1 MRYTG
6 YEQIWMFLI
15 YSFLGWCLEVIYAA
29 AGRKKFVNRGFLN
42 GILCPVYGF
51 SMVFML
57 VFMDSL
63 KGNWFYLFLGCTII
77 GTVTELLTGLAL
89 EKIFHLRLW
98 NYSEKRFQAGG
109 YICVTASLVWG
120 LLGLIVVDFINPF
133 FLMVIR
139 RVPGIPGM
147 ILLIVSL
154 VILTADTVTTTA
166 VLLKIK
172 NQNPAFRE
180 IAEGFTQASKSLE
193 GVIVRLVHRRVN
205 RAFPSLKEQ
214 QTEEAEQER
223 LCRKTVFAYGCSFC
237 KVFWIFMLG
246 AFLGD
251 LTETVFCRFSM
262 GSWMSRSSVVY
273 GTFSLVW
280 GLGVAGITI
289 LLYRYRNREDRYIFL
304 AGTLLGGAYEYICS
318 VFTELAFGTVFWD
331 YSKIPFNL
339 GGRINLLFCFFWGI
353 AAWVWMKLLY
363 PKVSDWIE
371 KIPKKAGNWLT
382 CFTLMFMIIN
392 VLLSGLALNRYS
404 ERACGIAA
412 DNGIASWIDQK
423 FPDERMERIY
433 PSAKIR
439 RPPKKQKR
447 NQM

>member
-1 MRYTG
+1 MQYTG
-6 YEQIWMFLI
+6 YEQIWMFFI

-29 AGRKKFVNRGFLN
+29 AGRRKFVNRGFLN

-63 KGNWFYLFLGCTII
+63 KGKWFYLFLGCMIV
-77 GTVTELLTGLAL
+77 GTVTELMTGLAL

-98 NYSEKRFQAGG
+98 NYSERKFQAGG
-109 YICVTASLVWG
+109 YICLTASLVWG
-120 LLGLIVVDFINPF
+120 MLGWLVVKFINPF
-133 FLMVIR
+133 FLVVIR
-139 RVPGIPGM
+139 KVPGIPGM
-147 ILLIVSL
+147 ILMFISL
-154 VILTADTVTTTA
+154 MILAADTVTTTA
-166 VLLKIK
+166 ALLKIK
-172 NQNPAFRE
+172 NQNPAFAE

-193 GVIVRLVHRRVN
+193 GFIIKLVHKRVH
-205 RAFPSLKEQ
+205 RAFPSLEKK
-214 QTEEAEQER
+214 EAEEERQEQIYR
-223 LCRKTVFAYGCSFC
+223 ETVFAYGCSFY

-262 GSWMSRSSVVY
+262 GWWMSRSSVVY

-289 LLYRYRNREDRYIFL
+289 LL
-304 AGTLLGGAYEYICS
+304 
-318 VFTELAFGTVFWD
+318 
-331 YSKIPFNL
+331 
-339 GGRINLLFCFFWGI
+339 FCFFWGI

-363 PKVSDWIE
+363 PKVSDLIE
-371 KIPKKAGNWLT
+371 KVPKRPGTWVTYVVLV
-382 CFTLMFMIIN
+382 FMVGN
-392 VLLSGLALNRYS
+392 VLLSGIALSRYS
-404 ERACGIAA
+404 ERASGIKANNA
-412 DNGIASWIDQK
+412 LSEWIDER

-439 RPPKKQKR
+439 K
-447 NQM
+447 

>member
-1 MRYTG
+1 MQYTG
-6 YEQIWMFLI
+6 YEQIWMFFI

-29 AGRKKFVNRGFLN
+29 AGRKEFVNRGFLN

-63 KGNWFYLFLGCTII
+63 KGKWFYLFLGCMIV
-77 GTVTELLTGLAL
+77 GTVTELITGLAL

-109 YICVTASLVWG
+109 YICLTASLVWG
-120 LLGLIVVDFINPF
+120 MLGLLVVKFINPF
-133 FLMVIR
+133 FITALRKVPII
-139 RVPGIPGM
+139 PGI
-147 ILLIVSL
+147 ILMIVSL
-154 VILTADTVTTTA
+154 VILVADTVTTTA
-166 VLLKIK
+166 ALLKIK
-172 NQNPAFRE
+172 NQNPAFAE

-193 GVIVRLVHRRVN
+193 GFIIKLVHKRVN
-205 RAFPSLKEQ
+205 RAFPGLEKKETEEEQ
-214 QTEEAEQER
+214 QER
-223 LCRKTVFAYGCSFC
+223 ICKETIFAYGCSFC

-280 GLGVAGITI
+280 GLGVAGFTI
-289 LLYRYRNREDRYIFL
+289 LLYRYRNQEDRYIFF

-363 PKVSDWIE
+363 PKVSNWIE
-371 KIPKKAGNWLT
+371 KAPKKTGTWVTYVVLV
-382 CFTLMFMIIN
+382 FMIGN
-392 VLLSGLALNRYS
+392 VLLSGIALSRYS
-404 ERACGIAA
+404 ERACGIKANNA
-412 DNGIASWIDQK
+412 LSEWIDER

-439 RPPKKQKR
+439 K
-447 NQM
+447 

>member
-6 YEQIWMFLI
+6 YEQIWMFFI

-29 AGRKKFVNRGFLN
+29 AGHKRFVNRGFLN

-63 KGNWFYLFLGCTII
+63 KQKWFYLFLGCMIV
-77 GTVTELLTGLAL
+77 GTVTELITGLAL

-109 YICVTASLVWG
+109 YTCVTASLAWG
-120 LLGLIVVDFINPF
+120 ILGLVVVKFINPF

-139 RVPGIPGM
+139 KVPGIPGM
-147 ILLIVSL
+147 ILMFVSL
-154 VILTADTVTTTA
+154 VILAADTVTTTA
-166 VLLKIK
+166 ALLKIK
-172 NQNPAFRE
+172 NQNPAFAE

-193 GVIVRLVHRRVN
+193 GFIVKLVQKRVN
-205 RAFPSLKEQ
+205 RAFPGLEKKETEEEQ
-214 QTEEAEQER
+214 QER
-223 LCRKTVFAYGCSFC
+223 ICKETVFAYGCSFC

-262 GSWMSRSSVVY
+262 GRWMSRSSVVY

-289 LLYRYRNREDRYIFL
+289 LLYRYRNRENRYIFL

-339 GGRINLLFCFFWGI
+339 GGRINLIFCFFWGI

-363 PKVSDWIE
+363 PKVSEWIE
-371 KIPKKAGNWLT
+371 KVPKNAGTWTTYLA
-382 CFTLMFMIIN
+382 LVFMVGN
-392 VLLSGLALNRYS
+392 VLLSGIALSRYS
-404 ERACGIAA
+404 ERACGIKA
-412 DNGIASWIDQK
+412 DNAVAEWIDEK
-423 FPDERMERIY
+423 FPDERMEHIY

-439 RPPKKQKR
+439 K
-447 NQM
+447 

>member
-63 KGNWFYLFLGCTII
+63 KGNWFYLFLGCTIV
-77 GTVTELLTGLAL
+77 GTVTELITGLAL

-98 NYSEKRFQAGG
+98 NYSEKKFQAGG
-109 YICVTASLVWG
+109 YICVTASLIWG
-120 LLGLIVVDFINPF
+120 MLGLIVVNFINPF
-133 FLMVIR
+133 FLMIIR
-139 RVPGIPGM
+139 RVPGLPGM
-147 ILLIVSL
+147 ALLIVSL

-166 VLLKIK
+166 ALLKIK
-172 NQNPAFRE
+172 NQNPAFQE

-193 GVIVRLVHRRVN
+193 GFIVRLVHRRVN

-214 QTEEAEQER
+214 QAEEAEQER
-223 LCRKTVFAYGCSFC
+223 ICRKTVFAYGCSFC

-262 GSWMSRSSVVY
+262 GKWMSRSSVVY

-289 LLYRYRNREDRYIFL
+289 LLYRYRNREYRYIFL

-339 GGRINLLFCFFWGI
+339 GGRINLLYCFFWGI
-353 AAWVWMKLLY
+353 AAVVWIKLCY
-363 PKVSDWIE
+363 PKLSGWIE
-371 KIPKKAGNWLT
+371 RIPQTGGKIVSWL
-382 CFTLMFMIIN
+382 LIVFMSVN
-392 VLLSGLALNRYS
+392 MAVSGLALIRYDARS
-404 ERACGIAA
+404 RGRDAGYKWERVMDETFDDARM
-412 DNGIASWIDQK
+412 QK
-423 FPDERMERIY
+423 TY
-433 PSAKIR
+433 PSAKPR
-439 RPPKKQKR
+439 
-447 NQM
+447 

>member
-1 MRYTG
+1 MQYTG
-6 YEQIWMFLI
+6 YEQIWMFFI

-63 KGNWFYLFLGCTII
+63 KGKWFYLFLGCMIV
-77 GTVTELLTGLAL
+77 GTVTELITGLAL

-98 NYSEKRFQAGG
+98 NYSEKKFQAGG
-109 YICVTASLVWG
+109 YICLAASLVWG
-120 LLGLIVVDFINPF
+120 MLGLLVVKFINPF
-133 FLMVIR
+133 FLVVIR
-139 RVPGIPGM
+139 KVPGIPGM
-147 ILLIVSL
+147 ILMIISLI
-154 VILTADTVTTTA
+154 ILAADTVTTTA

-172 NQNPAFRE
+172 NQNPAFAE

-193 GVIVRLVHRRVN
+193 GFIIKLVHKRVH
-205 RAFPSLKEQ
+205 RAFPSLEKK
-214 QTEEAEQER
+214 EAEEERQEQIR
-223 LCRKTVFAYGCSFC
+223 RETVFAYGCSFY

-262 GSWMSRSSVVY
+262 GWWMSRSSVVY

-280 GLGVAGITI
+280 GGGVAGITI
-289 LLYRYRNREDRYIFL
+289 LLYRYRNREDRYIFF

-363 PKVSDWIE
+363 PKVSDLIE
-371 KIPKKAGNWLT
+371 KVPKRPGTWVTYAVLVFMVGNV
-382 CFTLMFMIIN
+382 F
-392 VLLSGLALNRYS
+392 LSGIALSRYS
-404 ERACGIAA
+404 ERASGIKANNA
-412 DNGIASWIDQK
+412 LSEWIDER

-433 PSAKIR
+433 PSAKI
-439 RPPKKQKR
+439 KK
-447 NQM
+447 

>member
-6 YEQIWMFLI
+6 YELIWLFLI

-63 KGNWFYLFLGCTII
+63 KGNWFYLFLGCMII
-77 GTVTELLTGLAL
+77 GTVTELITGLAL

-98 NYSEKRFQAGG
+98 NYSEKKFQAGG

-120 LLGLIVVDFINPF
+120 MLGLLVVNFINPF

-139 RVPGIPGM
+139 KMPGLPGLV
-147 ILLIVSL
+147 LLIVSI

-166 VLLKIK
+166 ALLKIK
-172 NQNPAFRE
+172 NQNPAFLE

-193 GVIVRLVHRRVN
+193 GFIVKLVHRRVN
-205 RAFPSLKEQ
+205 RAFPSLEGKQ
-214 QTEEAEQER
+214 KEEAEQER
-223 LCRKTVFAYGCSFC
+223 ICRKTVFAYGCSFC

-262 GSWMSRSSVVY
+262 GRWMSRSSVVY

-339 GGRINLLFCFFWGI
+339 GGRINLLFCFF
-353 AAWVWMKLLY
+353 
-363 PKVSDWIE
+363 
-371 KIPKKAGNWLT
+371 
-382 CFTLMFMIIN
+382 
-392 VLLSGLALNRYS
+392 
-404 ERACGIAA
+404 
-412 DNGIASWIDQK
+412 
-423 FPDERMERIY
+423 
-433 PSAKIR
+433 
-439 RPPKKQKR
+439 
-447 NQM
+447 

>member
-1 MRYTG
+1 MQYTG

-29 AGRKKFVNRGFLN
+29 AGRKKFVNRGLLN

-63 KGNWFYLFLGCTII
+63 KEAWFYLFLGCAIV

-89 EKIFHLRLW
+89 EKMFHLRLW
-98 NYSEKRFQAGG
+98 NYSEKKFQAGG
-109 YICVTASLVWG
+109 YICMTASLAWG
-120 LLGLIVVDFINPF
+120 TLGLIVVKFINPF

-139 RVPGIPGM
+139 WVPGLPGM

-154 VILTADTVTTTA
+154 VILTADAVTTTA
-166 VLLKIK
+166 ALLKIK
-172 NQNPAFRE
+172 HQNPAFQE

-193 GVIVRLVHRRVN
+193 GFIVKLVHRRVN
-205 RAFPSLKEQ
+205 RAFPSLKKQ
-214 QTEEAEQER
+214 VSEEAEQER
-223 LCRKTVFAYGCSFC
+223 INKKTVFAYGCGFY

-262 GSWMSRSSVVY
+262 GRWMSRSSVVY

-289 LLYRYRNREDRYIFL
+289 LLYRYRNREDRYIFF

-363 PKVSDWIE
+363 PYVSKGIE
-371 KIPKKAGNWLT
+371 KVPKKIGNSVTYLV
-382 CFTLMFMIIN
+382 LIFMIGN
-392 VLLSGLALNRYS
+392 VMLSGFALSRYS
-404 ERACGIAA
+404 ERAYGLEP
-412 DNGIASWIDQK
+412 DNGLELWIDER
-423 FPDERMERIY
+423 FPDERMDLIY

-439 RPPKKQKR
+439 
-447 NQM
+447 

>member
-29 AGRKKFVNRGFLN
+29 AGRRKFVNRGFLN

-63 KGNWFYLFLGCTII
+63 KEKWFYLFLGCMIV

-98 NYSEKRFQAGG
+98 NYSEKKFQAGG
-109 YICVTASLVWG
+109 YICATASLTWG
-120 LLGLIVVDFINPF
+120 MLGLIVVKFINPF
-133 FLMVIR
+133 FLAVIR
-139 RVPGIPGM
+139 WVPGMPGM

-154 VILTADTVTTTA
+154 VILAADTVTTTA

-172 NQNPAFRE
+172 NQNPAFLE

-193 GVIVRLVHRRVN
+193 GFIVKLVHRRVN
-205 RAFPSLKEQ
+205 RAFPGMRKPE
-214 QTEEAEQER
+214 TEEIQQEQI
-223 LCRKTVFAYGCSFC
+223 CKKTVFAYGCSFC

-251 LTETVFCRFSM
+251 LAETVFCRYSM
-262 GSWMSRSSVVY
+262 GRWMSRSSVVY
-273 GTFSLVW
+273 GAFSLVW
-280 GLGVAGITI
+280 GVGVAGITV
-289 LLYRYRNREDRYIFL
+289 LLYRYRNQEDRYIFL

-318 VFTELAFGTVFWD
+318 VFTELAFGTIFWD

-353 AAWVWMKLLY
+353 AAWTWMKLLY
-363 PKVSDWIE
+363 PKVSEWIE
-371 KIPKKAGNWLT
+371 KVPKKPGTVVTYLALV
-382 CFTLMFMIIN
+382 FMIGD
-392 VLLSGLALNRYS
+392 VLVSGFALDRYS
-404 ERACGIAA
+404 ARARGLEP
-412 DNGIASWIDQK
+412 DNEIEFWIDES
-423 FPDERMERIY
+423 FPDEKMERIY

-439 RPPKKQKR
+439 
-447 NQM
+447 

>member
-6 YEQIWMFLI
+6 YELTWLFFT

-63 KGNWFYLFLGCTII
+63 KGNWFYLFLGCMIV
-77 GTVTELLTGLAL
+77 GTVTELITGLAL

-109 YICVTASLVWG
+109 YICLTTSLIWG
-120 LLGLIVVDFINPF
+120 LLGLIVVGFINPF
-133 FLMVIR
+133 FLQIIR
-139 RVPGIPGM
+139 KIPWFPGVV
-147 ILLIVSL
+147 LLIILL

-166 VLLKIK
+166 ALLKIK
-172 NQNPAFRE
+172 NQNPAFQE
-180 IAEGFTQASKSLE
+180 IADGFTQASKSLE
-193 GVIVRLVHRRVN
+193 GFIIKLVHRRVN
-205 RAFPSLKEQ
+205 RAFPGMSKKKTEEEQ
-214 QTEEAEQER
+214 QERIYQE
-223 LCRKTVFAYGCSFC
+223 TVFAYGCSFC

-262 GSWMSRSSVVY
+262 GRWMSRSSVVY
-273 GTFSLVW
+273 GAFSLVW

-289 LLYRYRNREDRYIFL
+289 LLYRYRNHEDRYIFF

-363 PKVSDWIE
+363 PIVSEWIE
-371 KIPKKAGNWLT
+371 KVPKKAGNWVT
-382 CFTLMFMIIN
+382 AITFVLMIGNI
-392 VLLSGLALNRYS
+392 LLSGLALNRYS
-404 ERACGIAA
+404 ERAHGIAA
-412 DNGIASWIDQK
+412 GNDFAAWIDEK
-423 FPDERMERIY
+423 YPDERMDRIY

-439 RPPKKQKR
+439 K
-447 NQM
+447 

>member
-1 MRYTG
+1 MQYTG
-6 YEQIWMFLI
+6 YEQIWMFFI

-63 KGNWFYLFLGCTII
+63 KGKWFYLFLGCMIV
-77 GTVTELLTGLAL
+77 GTVMELITGLAL

-109 YICVTASLVWG
+109 YICLTASLVWG
-120 LLGLIVVDFINPF
+120 MLGLLVVKFINPF
-133 FLMVIR
+133 FLVVIR
-139 RVPGIPGM
+139 KVPGIPGM
-147 ILLIVSL
+147 VLMIVSL
-154 VILTADTVTTTA
+154 VIFAADTVTTTA
-166 VLLKIK
+166 ALLKIK
-172 NQNPAFRE
+172 NQNPAFAE

-193 GVIVRLVHRRVN
+193 GVIIKLVHRRVN
-205 RAFPSLKEQ
+205 QAFPGLEKKETEEEQ
-214 QTEEAEQER
+214 QER
-223 LCRKTVFAYGCSFC
+223 IYRETVFAYGCSFC

-262 GSWMSRSSVVY
+262 GWWMSRSSVVY

-280 GLGVAGITI
+280 GFGVAGFTI
-289 LLYRYRNREDRYIFL
+289 LLYRYRNREDRYIFF

-353 AAWVWMKLLY
+353 AAWVWIKLLY
-363 PKVSDWIE
+363 PKVSNLIE
-371 KIPKKAGNWLT
+371 KVPKKPGTWVTYIVLV
-382 CFTLMFMIIN
+382 FMVGN
-392 VLLSGLALNRYS
+392 VLLSGIALSRYS
-404 ERACGIAA
+404 ERACGIKANNA
-412 DNGIASWIDQK
+412 LSEWIDER
-423 FPDERMERIY
+423 FPDERMDRIY

-439 RPPKKQKR
+439 K
-447 NQM
+447 

>member
-1 MRYTG
+1 MQYTG
-6 YEQIWMFLI
+6 YEQIWMFFI

-29 AGRKKFVNRGFLN
+29 AGRRKFVNRGFLN

-63 KGNWFYLFLGCTII
+63 KGKWFYLFLGCMIV
-77 GTVTELLTGLAL
+77 GTVTELMTGLAL

-98 NYSEKRFQAGG
+98 NYSERKFQAGG
-109 YICVTASLVWG
+109 YICLTASLVWG
-120 LLGLIVVDFINPF
+120 MLGWLVVKFINPF
-133 FLMVIR
+133 FLVVIR
-139 RVPGIPGM
+139 KVPGIPGM
-147 ILLIVSL
+147 ILMFISL
-154 VILTADTVTTTA
+154 MILAADTVTTTA
-166 VLLKIK
+166 ALLKIK
-172 NQNPAFRE
+172 NQNPAFAE

-193 GVIVRLVHRRVN
+193 GFIIKLVHKRVH
-205 RAFPSLKEQ
+205 RAFPSLEKK
-214 QTEEAEQER
+214 EAEEERQEQIYR
-223 LCRKTVFAYGCSFC
+223 ETVFAYGCSFY

-262 GSWMSRSSVVY
+262 GWWMSRSSVVY

-289 LLYRYRNREDRYIFL
+289 LLYRYRNREDRYIFF

-363 PKVSDWIE
+363 PKVSDLIE
-371 KIPKKAGNWLT
+371 KVPKRPGTWVTYVVLV
-382 CFTLMFMIIN
+382 FMVGN
-392 VLLSGLALNRYS
+392 VLLSGIALSRYS
-404 ERACGIAA
+404 ERASGIKANNA
-412 DNGIASWIDQK
+412 LSEWIDER

-439 RPPKKQKR
+439 K
-447 NQM
+447 

>member
-1 MRYTG
+1 MQYTG
-6 YEQIWMFLI
+6 YEQIWMFFI

-63 KGNWFYLFLGCTII
+63 KGKWFYLFLGCMIV
-77 GTVTELLTGLAL
+77 GTVTELITGLAL

-109 YICVTASLVWG
+109 YICLTASLVWG
-120 LLGLIVVDFINPF
+120 MLGLLVVKFINPF
-133 FLMVIR
+133 FLVVIR
-139 RVPGIPGM
+139 KVPGIPGM
-147 ILLIVSL
+147 ILMIVSL
-154 VILTADTVTTTA
+154 VILAADTVTTTA
-166 VLLKIK
+166 ALLKIK
-172 NQNPAFRE
+172 NQYPAFAE

-193 GVIVRLVHRRVN
+193 GFIIKLVHRRVN
-205 RAFPSLKEQ
+205 KAFPGLEKKETEEEQ
-214 QTEEAEQER
+214 QER
-223 LCRKTVFAYGCSFC
+223 IYRETVFAYGCSFC

-262 GSWMSRSSVVY
+262 GWWMSRSSVVY

-280 GLGVAGITI
+280 GLGVAGFTI
-289 LLYRYRNREDRYIFL
+289 LLYRYRNREGRYIFF

-353 AAWVWMKLLY
+353 AAWVWIKLLY
-363 PKVSDWIE
+363 PKVSNLIE
-371 KIPKKAGNWLT
+371 KVPKKSGTWVTYIVLV
-382 CFTLMFMIIN
+382 FMVGN
-392 VLLSGLALNRYS
+392 VLLSGIALSRYS
-404 ERACGIAA
+404 ERACGMKANNA
-412 DNGIASWIDQK
+412 LSEWIDER

-439 RPPKKQKR
+439 K
-447 NQM
+447 

>member
-29 AGRKKFVNRGFLN
+29 AGRKEFVNRGFLN

-51 SMVFML
+51 AMVFML

-63 KGNWFYLFLGCTII
+63 KGTWFYLFLGCTIV
-77 GTVTELLTGLAL
+77 GTVTELITGLAL

-109 YICVTASLVWG
+109 YICLTASLVWG
-120 LLGLIVVDFINPF
+120 VLGLLVVKFINPF
-133 FLMVIR
+133 FLIVIR
-139 RVPGIPGM
+139 KAPGIPGM
-147 ILLIVSL
+147 ALMVSSL
-154 VILTADTVTTTA
+154 VILAADTVTTTV

-172 NQNPAFRE
+172 NQNPAFAE

-193 GVIVRLVHRRVN
+193 GFIVKLVHRRVN
-205 RAFPSLKEQ
+205 RAFPSLEAKETEEEQ
-214 QTEEAEQER
+214 QER
-223 LCRKTVFAYGCSFC
+223 ICRETIFAYGCSFY

-262 GSWMSRSSVVY
+262 GRWMSRSSVVY

-363 PKVSDWIE
+363 PKVSEWIE
-371 KIPKKAGNWLT
+371 KMPKKTGTWVT
-382 CFTLMFMIIN
+382 YFTLAFMVGN
-392 VLLSGLALNRYS
+392 VLLSGVALSRYS
-404 ERACGIAA
+404 ERA
-412 DNGIASWIDQK
+412 NGIQAGNEMEAWIDER

-439 RPPKKQKR
+439 R
-447 NQM
+447 

>member
-1 MRYTG
+1 MQYTG

-29 AGRKKFVNRGFLN
+29 AGRKKFVNRGLLN

-63 KGNWFYLFLGCTII
+63 KEAWFYLFLGCAIV
-77 GTVTELLTGLAL
+77 GTVTELFTGLAL
-89 EKIFHLRLW
+89 EKMFHLRLW
-98 NYSEKRFQAGG
+98 NYSEKKFQAGG
-109 YICVTASLVWG
+109 YICVTASLAWG
-120 LLGLIVVDFINPF
+120 TLGLIVVKFINPF
-133 FLMVIR
+133 FLRVIR
-139 RVPGIPGM
+139 WVPGLPGM

-154 VILTADTVTTTA
+154 VIFTADVVTTTA
-166 VLLKIK
+166 ALLKIK
-172 NQNPAFRE
+172 HQNPAFQE

-193 GVIVRLVHRRVN
+193 GFIVKLVHRRVN
-205 RAFPSLKEQ
+205 RAFPSLKKQES
-214 QTEEAEQER
+214 EEAEQER
-223 LCRKTVFAYGCSFC
+223 ICQKTVFAYGCGFY
-237 KVFWIFMLG
+237 KVFWVFMLG

-251 LTETVFCRFSM
+251 LAETVFCRFSM
-262 GSWMSRSSVVY
+262 GRWMSRSSVVY

-289 LLYRYRNREDRYIFL
+289 LLYRYRNREDRYIFF

-363 PKVSDWIE
+363 PYVSKWIE
-371 KIPKKAGNWLT
+371 KVPKKIGNSATYLV
-382 CFTLMFMIIN
+382 LIFMIGN
-392 VLLSGLALNRYS
+392 VLVSGFALNRYS
-404 ERACGIAA
+404 ERAYGLEP
-412 DNGIASWIDQK
+412 DNGLELWIDER
-423 FPDERMERIY
+423 FPDERMDLIY

-439 RPPKKQKR
+439 
-447 NQM
+447 